1 MKFGDRL
8 RLILEEK
15 EIKQKEFAQ
24 MLNIAPTTL
33 NGYINNN
40 REPNIDLI
48 IQIANKLNVSLDILL
63 GNSKESSALSEQE
76 FQLLTKYRK
85 LDESGR
91 KFVYE
96 FISTVDKM
104 NSEKNN

>member
-8 RLILEEK
+8 RLILDEK

-40 REPNIDLI
+40 REPNIELI
-48 IQIANKLNVSLDILL
+48 VQIANKLNVSLDVLL
-63 GNSKESSALSEQE
+63 GNSNECSALSEQE

-85 LDESGR
+85 LNESGR
-91 KFVYE
+91 NFVYE
-96 FISTVDKM
+96 FICTVDKM
-104 NSEKNN
+104 KSDKKL